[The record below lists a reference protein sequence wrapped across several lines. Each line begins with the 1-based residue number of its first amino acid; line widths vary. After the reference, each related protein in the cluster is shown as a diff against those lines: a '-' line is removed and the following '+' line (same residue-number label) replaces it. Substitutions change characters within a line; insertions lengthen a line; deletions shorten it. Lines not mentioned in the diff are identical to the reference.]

1 MVDQQ
6 STFPC
11 PCCGYLSFDQPPGS
25 YEICGICFWEDDEL
39 QLEYATTLA
48 GGANRPTLLDAQ
60 RNFLKF
66 GACEPEMVGNVRS
79 PGPSDI
85 RDPTWRLIDTLRDRF
100 ENWGDRNGT
109 RPLTRRE
116 ALYYWR
122 PSFWR
127 LDDKSR

>member
-25 YEICGICFWEDDEL
+25 YEICEICFWEDDEL

-85 RDPTWRLIDTLRDRF
+85 RDPNMAPHRSPARSVRELGGPKRDPASHEGRSLLLLATF
-100 ENWGDRNGT
+100 
-109 RPLTRRE
+109 LLAARR
-116 ALYYWR
+116 
-122 PSFWR
+122 
-127 LDDKSR
+127 

>member
-1 MVDQQ
+1 VVDQQ

-25 YEICGICFWEDDEL
+25 YEICEICFWEDDEL

-48 GGANRPTLLDAQ
+48 GGANRPTLHDAQ

-79 PGPSDI
+79 PSPSDI
-85 RDPTWRLIDTLRDRF
+85 RDPTWRLIDPLRDRF